1 MDLVIRY
8 DAKADILVVKLS
20 EGKMVDEKLLDSDI
34 LLSFDEEGE
43 PVVFEVWDAS
53 KRGLMKSLIDLANE
67 KRGVVDTLLE
77 RETATPS

>member
-20 EGKMVDEKLLDSDI
+20 EGEIVDEKLLDSDI
-34 LLSFDEEGE
+34 LLGFDEEGE

-67 KRGVVDTLLE
+67 KRGIVDTLLE
-77 RETATPS
+77 RETTTPS